1 MKITNTNS
9 KSAKLPGRVLLPLVA
24 LFMATVV
31 TTASAGV
38 TIKAGGGGYM
48 TIDYDLQ
55 AWYQS
60 RGYTSSTS
68 SADLNNFF
76 LRRNRLIFSG
86 QYNSTVGFFVQTE
99 APVDGQQGFNNRNVY
114 YQDAYIT
121 VDSTDA
127 MRFIVGKFKI
137 PFTRENLE
145 ACLEPLTMDRAEVL
159 AYTPFGASRD
169 TGVAMWGNL
178 ANAKFQYRVM
188 VANGRQ
194 GNDVPDSSPRYTV
207 RAHYS
212 LFEPEYAYG
221 YLGTYLGTK
230 KVLTIG
236 AAYDAQQD
244 VAWGDYGAKT
254 DPKSYSAYTADVYYE
269 QPTHSGTYTA
279 SAAYMKYDTG
289 GAINGAFP
297 DPNLPMNSQ
306 LDGYY
311 AKFGYMMPN
320 KVGPGRLQFFLRH
333 ERSNYNLST
342 GYGDQNWDGVGFNYY
357 FNGQQLKLSGE
368 YATIKFDK
376 QNPSDPSQ
384 QDYTQMTV
392 GLQMMF

>member
-1 MKITNTNS
+1 MKAANTS
-9 KSAKLPGRVLLPLVA
+9 KKRLTLPGRLAFFLGA
-24 LFMATVV
+24 LAI
-31 TTASAGV
+31 TTSAHAGV
-38 TIKAGGGGYM
+38 TIKAGSQGYL
-48 TIDYDLQ
+48 TIDYDVQ

-60 RGYTSSTS
+60 RGYTSSTD
-68 SADLNNFF
+68 SADLNNFY
-76 LRRNRLIFSG
+76 LRRDRLIFSG
-86 QYNSTVGFFVQTE
+86 QFNPLIGFFVQTE
-99 APVDGQQGFNNRNVY
+99 APVDGQQGFNNRNIY
-114 YQDAYIT
+114 YQDAYVTI
-121 VDSTDA
+121 DSTDA

-178 ANAKFQYRVM
+178 GNAKFQYRIM

-194 GNDVPDSSPRYTV
+194 GDDVPNSSPRYTV

-212 LFEPEYAYG
+212 LFDPEYGYG

-244 VAWGDYGAKT
+244 VAWGNFATKT
-254 DPKSYSAYTADVYYE
+254 NAKSYSAYTVDVYYE

-279 SAAYMKYDTG
+279 SAAYMNYDTG
-289 GAINGAFP
+289 DAINSAFP
-297 DPNLPMNSQ
+297 DPNLAINSQ

-311 AKFGYMMPN
+311 AKFGYMMPG
-320 KVGPGRLQFFLRH
+320 KVGKGRLQFFLRH

-342 GYGDQNWDGVGFNYY
+342 GFGDQNWNSIGFNYY
-357 FNGQQLKLSGE
+357 LNGQQFKLSGE
-368 YATIKFDK
+368 YADIAFDTP
-376 QNPSDPSQ
+376 NPSDPSQ
-384 QDYTQMTV
+384 QDYSQMTL